1 MDAARDVLLSV
12 IEDFEEFLD
21 RLESRREALEE
32 LKDEL
37 LIFSDR
43 EFMDSIR
50 QGLADLDKRET
61 IKCESEEEMDRFSID
76 MSWKAEFTKE
86 FVRTMGKVK
95 RKDADL
101 FHRLEEKIKEIV
113 EQPERYKPPKKQPRW
128 IEKGTSHAFC
138 YHFQNRR
145 GHRCIHPF
153 QAS

>member
-61 IKCESEEEMDRFSID
+61 IKCESEEEMDRFFHSI
-76 MSWKAEFTKE
+76 
-86 FVRTMGKVK
+86 
-95 RKDADL
+95 
-101 FHRLEEKIKEIV
+101 
-113 EQPERYKPPKKQPRW
+113 
-128 IEKGTSHAFC
+128 
-138 YHFQNRR
+138 
-145 GHRCIHPF
+145 
-153 QAS
+153 